1 MPNFDLFE
9 RLIRDAMTGMAEGH
23 LAVTD
28 RMVAISNSERPTLFR
43 DLDHAALSDWVFR
56 ARRFLRLEYGA
67 DVDFVTSRDN
77 RWGAD
82 LQVIQTGTM
91 IELKSGGPVT
101 DANPGLSS
109 VAWALEDSSNAL
121 RSIMSDSMKH
131 RRQLY
136 LDGDMIGLLQ
146 SKRETMERLMGYFR
160 RYVNVGRVAPLRLQH
175 YVRCVAMGITTKRDI
190 KNLEGRNDLLD
201 NAPQI
206 LHADLDHG
214 WRPEEH
220 SFHQGESIVVDRL
233 DLSDP
238 SSQSGV
244 PRLTLILRGSLSGR
258 MAKLYP
264 HYKNSYKLANGIKIP
279 AKWWVR
285 TACFHVWIG
294 TD

>member
-9 RLIRDAMTGMAEGH
+9 RLIRKAMTEMRGGQLVA
-23 LAVTD
+23 TD
-28 RMVAISNSERPTLFR
+28 RMARISKSERPTLFR
-43 DLDHAALSDWVFR
+43 ELDHAALSDWVSR
-56 ARRFLRLEYGA
+56 ARRFLRLAYGD
-67 DVDFVTSRDN
+67 DVDFVSSPDN

-82 LQVIQTGTM
+82 LQVLQTKQM

-101 DANPGLSS
+101 DANAGLSS

-121 RSIMSDSMKH
+121 RSIMSDSMRH

-136 LDGDMIGLLQ
+136 LDGDIRGVLQ
-146 SKRETMERLMGYFR
+146 SKRETMELLLAHFR
-160 RYVNVGRVAPLRLQH
+160 RYVTIGMPAPRRLQH
-175 YVRCVAMGITTKRDI
+175 YVRCVAMGITTKKEI
-190 KNLEGRNDLLD
+190 KKLEGHNDLLD

-206 LHADLDHG
+206 LHADLDRG
-214 WRPEEH
+214 WRHEEH
-220 SFHQGESIVVDRL
+220 AVDQKESIVVDRL

-238 SSQSGV
+238 SSESDV

-264 HYKNSYKLANGIKIP
+264 HYKNSYKLKNGVKIP
-279 AKWWVR
+279 AKWWVQ